1 MAQKSSPCP
10 PHSKFLVL
18 DWIVPNSYL
27 HSLNV
32 NRYAEKY
39 VKVRENSSQAHK
51 ILGQCYEA
59 LRQREKAL
67 DEFRRAVEL
76 DPGGQRDTVL
86 KICELYAEC
95 NGGESG
101 IDRERAR

>member
-1 MAQKSSPCP
+1 MIIFIQETEIFTNPL
-10 PHSKFLVL
+10 F
-18 DWIVPNSYL
+18 
-27 HSLNV
+27 

-39 VKVRENSSQAHK
+39 LKVRDNSSQAHK

-59 LRQREKAL
+59 LKQKERAL
-67 DEFRRAVEL
+67 EEFRRAVEL

-86 KICELYAEC
+86 KICELYTESS
-95 NGGESG
+95 GGESG